1 MVRLNNLEASAR
13 AKATKLIDEK
23 GYDAGEET
31 TRILFGRKV
40 KVKEYTKEETSKLK
54 TAAHG
59 ALGALKAVTAPV
71 VAPIA
76 YGIAATT
83 SLETSNVNDY
93 FKSIATDF
101 TTVKTSTKTEY
112 THAPVEN
119 EKIKTPPNQATL
131 DEIERLRPNYLTNH
145 HSEDAKDLKELRTY
159 INKKNKL
166 ANLEKKLLNHL
177 DRQADGLLDADTK
190 WKYTESKHTLSDNAS
205 SPEEKQN
212 AEKQLKTIQDE
223 FLETMAN
230 YDSMD
235 IDAAGASI
243 PEALKQ
249 EYSELKTEL
258 DDVDSQPVNYFQV
271 KASEDLGNGKISE
284 NLTDYKQLVDHL
296 EGKGEMPERYVA
308 ASLAPKTQQGAE
320 DILNQGYIH
329 GRPDTLRRHL
339 ELNGK
344 TIKGQKFRLDP
355 STGHEWLLN
364 GDTLVFLPHGEIK
377 EAMLYNFYDA
387 KTGLPIQ
394 NKGRRD
400 RLIFDFC
407 VTYDHIQSSRDKEA
421 HALAKDFRA
430 NWGKDPSWIEKK
442 FPGKDGLQRIQT
454 VQAQLAAMNDD
465 ELQAYFKKLLDK
477 GVMVLDSTNKEL
489 RFYSELDMN
498 GDVKL
503 NKGGRVVE
511 LPEEVKRSIREHHQT
526 PEGNKGPP
534 DLSGKEATQTPSA
547 VPPPQD
553 ENDEDDEISLN

>member
-13 AKATKLIDEK
+13 AKATQLTTD
-23 GYDAGEET
+23 GYSAGGKT
-31 TRILFGRKV
+31 TRTVFGRKV

-59 ALGALKAVTAPV
+59 ALGVLKAVTVPV

-76 YGIAATT
+76 YGIAAAT
-83 SLETSNVNDY
+83 SLETSKVNDY

-101 TTVKTSTKTEY
+101 TTAKTSTKTEY
-112 THAPVEN
+112 THAPVKN
-119 EKIKTPPNQATL
+119 DKIDQAPDKQTLEKIA
-131 DEIERLRPNYLTNH
+131 RLRPGYLTDNH
-145 HSEDAKDLKELRTY
+145 NEDAKDLKELRTY
-159 INKKNKL
+159 ITKKNKL

-177 DRQADGLLDADTK
+177 DRQADDLLDDNIK
-190 WKYTESKHTLSDNAS
+190 WTYAESKQTLNDNTS
-205 SPEEKQN
+205 SPEAKKA
-212 AEKQLKTIQDE
+212 AEEQLKTIKDK
-223 FLETMAN
+223 FLETIAD
-230 YDSMD
+230 YHPMD
-235 IDAAGASI
+235 MGDAAFGALI
-243 PEALKQ
+243 PEPLKQ

-258 DDVDSQPVNYFQV
+258 DGVGSQPDNHLQV
-271 KASEDLGNGKISE
+271 KNAEERDEEIPE
-284 NLTDYKQLVDHL
+284 HLTDYKQLMDHL
-296 EGKGEMPERYVA
+296 EGKGEMPERYAA
-308 ASLAPKTQQGAE
+308 ASRAPKTEQGAE

-329 GRPDTLRRHL
+329 GRPDTLRWHL
-339 ELNGK
+339 EQNGK

-377 EAMLYNFYDA
+377 EAMLYDFYDA

-400 RLIFDFC
+400 RLVFDFC
-407 VTYDHIQSSRDKEA
+407 ATYDHIQSSRDKEA

-430 NWGKDPSWIEKK
+430 NWEKDPSWIEKK
-442 FPGKDGLQRIQT
+442 FPGEDGLKRISTIQE
-454 VQAQLAAMNDD
+454 QLKGMNDTA
-465 ELQAYFKKLLDK
+465 LQAYFKKLLDK
-477 GVMVLDSTNKEL
+477 GVMVLDSNNKEL

-547 VPPPQD
+547 VPPSQD
-553 ENDEDDEISLN
+553 EDEEEELQVKK